1 MNFDQLI
8 ENEKHFFFFKNH
20 MQNLV
25 QKPVPE
31 PFIKKQN

>member
-8 ENEKHFFFFKNH
+8 ENEKHFFFKNH

>member
-8 ENEKHFFFFKNH
+8 ENEKHFFFKNH

-25 QKPVPE
+25 QKPVTE